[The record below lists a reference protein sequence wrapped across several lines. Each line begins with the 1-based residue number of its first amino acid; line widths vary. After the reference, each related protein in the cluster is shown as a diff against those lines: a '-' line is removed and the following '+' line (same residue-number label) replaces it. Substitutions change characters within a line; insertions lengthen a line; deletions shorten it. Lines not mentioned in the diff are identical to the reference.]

1 MKYLKLFEQ
10 FLILEAELK
19 SSQFLQAKIE
29 EIYGQAI
36 KELENEQKE
45 RASKKGIISRVK
57 DWFTDNDDEWTKF
70 FEEEIEQPLEIISCK
85 VSDVI
90 YDRPK
95 LQLGSVILEKGLA
108 TNFKYDSDFVSQVK
122 SVVTTKKLSK
132 ELKDI
137 YDSCELNL
145 AVFIYYKG
153 SDISLLRKS
162 ISFGS
167 LGSYSEETFLKLIKQ
182 KANCGIWSI
191 RLNIHKDCRDESQ
204 DTIRHELQH
213 LTQKACSLYL
223 SIAEEFI
230 SELNSGK
237 KEIDL
242 SSKLNEI
249 YINSQKKGKVG
260 LAKTKTGNRQRS
272 EDAKDIES
280 LKVSYKKVYN
290 DDLDLDSEKEMKKA
304 KFLQYI
310 ADDNEYK
317 PWLTDKVNQWIDD
330 ISKETK
336 LFTSG
341 KSEDDCA
348 VLVAK
353 AILED
358 DDEISILKKLR
369 KESASDILKLATLRI
384 KKLGLVKKKN

>member
-19 SSQFLQAKIE
+19 SSQFLQTKIE
-29 EIYGQAI
+29 EIYAQSI
-36 KELENEQKE
+36 KELESEQKE
-45 RASKKGIISRVK
+45 RASKKGIITRVK
-57 DWFTDNDDEWTKF
+57 DWFTDNKNDDEWTKF

-95 LQLGSVILEKGLA
+95 LQLGSVLLKKGLA
-108 TNFKYDSDFVSQVK
+108 TNFNYDSDFVSQVK

-145 AVFIYYKG
+145 AVFIFYKAPNE
-153 SDISLLRKS
+153 S
-162 ISFGS
+162 INFGS
-167 LGSYSEETFLKLIKQ
+167 LGSYTAETFLKLIKQ
-182 KANCGIWSI
+182 KEHCGVWSI
-191 RLNIHKDCRDESQ
+191 RLNIYKDCRDKSQ

-249 YINSQKKGKVG
+249 YINSQKKAKVG
-260 LAKTKTGNRQRS
+260 LAKTKTGNKQRS

-280 LKVSYKKVYN
+280 LKISYKKVYN
-290 DDLDLDSEKEMKKA
+290 DDLDLDSEEEMKKA

-310 ADDNEYK
+310 SDDVEYK
-317 PWLTDKVNQWIDD
+317 PWLSDKVNQWIDD

-336 LFTSG
+336 LFKSG
-341 KSEDDCA
+341 KSEDECA
-348 VLVAK
+348 ILVAK
-353 AILED
+353 AIIED

-369 KESASDILKLATLRI
+369 KESASDILKLVTLRI

>member
-29 EIYGQAI
+29 DIYGQAI
-36 KELENEQKE
+36 AELESEQKE

-57 DWFTDNDDEWTKF
+57 DWFTDNDEWTKF

-95 LQLGSVILEKGLA
+95 LQLGSVILKKGLA

-145 AVFIYYKG
+145 AVFIFYKG
-153 SDISLLRKS
+153 SRKS

-167 LGSYSEETFLKLIKQ
+167 LGSYSEETFLKFIKQ
-182 KANCGIWSI
+182 KANCGIWYI

-213 LTQKACSLYL
+213 LTQKACSFYL

-237 KEIDL
+237 KEIEL

-369 KESASDILKLATLRI
+369 KESASDILKLVTLRI